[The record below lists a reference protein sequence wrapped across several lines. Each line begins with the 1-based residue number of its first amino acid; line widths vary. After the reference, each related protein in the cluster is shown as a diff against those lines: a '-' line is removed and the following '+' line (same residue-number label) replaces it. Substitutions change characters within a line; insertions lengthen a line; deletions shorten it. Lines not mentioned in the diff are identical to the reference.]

1 MPKSIQTLEKY
12 HKTYRDMLQ
21 ILALLNANY
30 SKDSDI
36 EDISYDCVADF
47 VNEINFDSFAEL
59 YLNVENTEI
68 KNMRWEDRK

>member
-12 HKTYRDMLQ
+12 HKTYRNMLQ

-36 EDISYDCVADF
+36 EDISDDCVADF

>member
-1 MPKSIQTLEKY
+1 MSKSIQTLEKY
-12 HKTYRDMLQ
+12 HKTYRNRLQ
-21 ILALLNANY
+21 ILALLNGNY

-36 EDISYDCVADF
+36 EDTSDDCVAEF

-59 YLNVENTEI
+59 YLKVENTEI